1 MFFFGKSV
9 LKSQFLPTVNPGDP
23 ALNRSK
29 TPKIHNES
37 SEHIN
42 NLSHTQFFLLVLS
55 SNLEKN
61 MSHMTGAGS
70 SAGAAAASAA
80 SAAATAATTAN
91 AVVPMQWQQQ
101 KQQQL
106 QQKIQHQSCDSYF

>member
-1 MFFFGKSV
+1 MQSLVDFGWLLFTS
-9 LKSQFLPTVNPGDP
+9 
-23 ALNRSK
+23 
-29 TPKIHNES
+29 NES

-42 NLSHTQFFLLVLS
+42 NLSHTQFCLLVLS

-80 SAAATAATTAN
+80 AIAVTTAN
-91 AVVPMQWQQQ
+91 AVVPKQW
-101 KQQQL
+101 
-106 QQKIQHQSCDSYF
+106 